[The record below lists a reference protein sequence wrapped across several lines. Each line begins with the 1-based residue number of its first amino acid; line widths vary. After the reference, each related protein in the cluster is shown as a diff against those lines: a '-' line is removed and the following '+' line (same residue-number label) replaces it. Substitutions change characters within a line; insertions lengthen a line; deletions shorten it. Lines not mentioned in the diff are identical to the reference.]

1 MVKQRRSKRKTAMP
15 TRFSARKAARVQED
29 SEIYGMDYGVL
40 PSGACVSARF
50 VAVVV
55 GLEAKQC
62 GLSGG
67 SISRCYPSLSL
78 THTHTHSFLLL
89 ACWLAM
95 TD

>member
-40 PSGACVSARF
+40 PSGACVLCIA
-50 VAVVV
+50 V

-62 GLSGG
+62 GVSGG
-67 SISRCYPSLSL
+67 SLSRLDHLFLSL
-78 THTHTHSFLLL
+78 TLTNSFLLL
-89 ACWLAM
+89 AGLLAIL